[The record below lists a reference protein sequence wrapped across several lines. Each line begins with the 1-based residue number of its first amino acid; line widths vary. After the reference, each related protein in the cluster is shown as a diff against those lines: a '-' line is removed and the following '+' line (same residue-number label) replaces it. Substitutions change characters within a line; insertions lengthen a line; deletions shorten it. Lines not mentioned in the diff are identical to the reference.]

1 MSLRATIRKEARKK
15 EGKDEK
21 KKKKIITIVYE
32 VPENKYNAFFFFFKL
47 GKTKEFGA
55 VVTGA
60 AVGNSLNEIEDRDTE
75 DMFDE

>member
-1 MSLRATIRKEARKK
+1 MKK
-15 EGKDEK
+15 K

-32 VPENKYNAFFFFFKL
+32 VPENKYNAFCNSHRL
-47 GKTKEFGA
+47 GDTKEFGA

-60 AVGNSLNEIEDRDTE
+60 AVGNALNEIEDRDTE